1 MPARRD
7 PATSVS
13 PWIFVV
19 MLASLAIIALMG
31 CVG

>member
-1 MPARRD
+1 MARPRD
-7 PATSVS
+7 PVPVVQ

-19 MLASLAIIALMG
+19 MLASVAVIALMG